1 MKNFDNYLYYPAI
14 RTRPAELLGY
24 RHLSNEQKDELL
36 PLVTLGSWP
45 RQDGLGESMAQ
56 TEQALDGRPYMLDL
70 TREATYQLSEIRGLL
85 DDGEDFRAWREF
97 VKKFDRA
104 IPVIQTREAKIPRI
118 TRQARAFVEAG
129 RKVAFRI
136 VDFRN
141 DTPKVAA
148 ALAALPSTD
157 SALVVIDA
165 GYIRDSF
172 QAISIACADVINEI
186 REDIDD
192 AIIALISSSFPASVA
207 SLADPDSGGQRG
219 LISMLE
225 RPLHE
230 GLGGS
235 DVCIYG
241 DHSSIHAR
249 VYPTSGG
256 RYSCRIDYPLY
267 DGWAF
272 ERRTDCKSEG
282 YIDCAK
288 SLIETY
294 PEIDEEDTWGARAI
308 VRAAQG
314 DIDGMKTAA
323 MWIAARVNM
332 HIARQLDLSESGP
345 LDDEESIFDE

>member
-1 MKNFDNYLYYPAI
+1 MKNFDDYPYYPAI
-14 RTRPAELLGY
+14 RTRPAELTGY
-24 RHLSNEQKDELL
+24 RNLSDEQKDRLL

-45 RQDGLGESMAQ
+45 RQDGVDASMAE

-85 DDGEDFRAWREF
+85 DDSDDFSAWRKF
-97 VKKFDRA
+97 IKKFDNA
-104 IPVIQTREAKIPRI
+104 IPVIQMREAKIPRI
-118 TRQARAFVEAG
+118 TRQTRAFVEAG

-136 VDFRN
+136 VDFRS

-157 SALVVIDA
+157 SALVIIDA

-172 QAISIACADVINEI
+172 EAVSIACADVINEI

-192 AIIALISSSFPASVA
+192 AIITLISSSFPASVV

-230 GLGGS
+230 GLGGD

-272 ERRTDCKSEG
+272 ERRTDCKSDG
-282 YIDCAK
+282 YIDCAR
-288 SLIETY
+288 SLIQTY
-294 PEIDEEDTWGARAI
+294 PEIEDDDTWGARAI
-308 VRAAQG
+308 VRAAEG

>member
-1 MKNFDNYLYYPAI
+1 MQNFDDHPYYPAI
-14 RTRPAELLGY
+14 RTRPAELTGY
-24 RHLSNEQKDELL
+24 RKLSDEQKDRLL

-45 RQDGLGESMAQ
+45 RQDGVDASMAE

-85 DDGEDFRAWREF
+85 DDSDDFNAWRKF
-97 VKKFDRA
+97 IKKFENA
-104 IPVIQTREAKIPRI
+104 IPVIQMREAKIPRI

-136 VDFRN
+136 VDFRS

-157 SALVVIDA
+157 SALVIIDA

-172 QAISIACADVINEI
+172 EAVSIACADVINEI

-192 AIIALISSSFPASVA
+192 AIITLISSSFPASVV

-230 GLGGS
+230 GLGGT
-235 DVCIYG
+235 
-241 DHSSIHAR
+241 
-249 VYPTSGG
+249 TSASMG
-256 RYSCRIDYPLY
+256 I
-267 DGWAF
+267 
-272 ERRTDCKSEG
+272 T
-282 YIDCAK
+282 
-288 SLIETY
+288 
-294 PEIDEEDTWGARAI
+294 
-308 VRAAQG
+308 AQF
-314 DIDGMKTAA
+314 M
-323 MWIAARVNM
+323 
-332 HIARQLDLSESGP
+332 Q
-345 LDDEESIFDE
+345 ESIQLQAAGTRAESTILFTMDGRSSDGRTANRTATSIALGHLLKRIPRLRMTLHGGLAQLSARPKATSMA